1 MDKRSSN
8 ERNSTKNGT
17 EHLLSILL
25 ERGSDIVVMVKQNKI
40 IEFNLNAEIYFKQSR
55 SHVLNKNYALLC
67 SEAGKENILSLTL
80 NDKSKVYIDSDR
92 IEWNIINS
100 SVPLTHPDEYI
111 ILGKGFNNKG
121 IPTDDHT
128 LQEYLN
134 IWSNYIPGNIYW
146 KGIDGAYLGCNDVF
160 LKSFGFASKKRLLG
174 KTDYDLWSVDADEL
188 IAHDKIVIESRR
200 PHCFE
205 ETISL
210 PSGVKQY
217 FTVLKA
223 PLVNEN
229 GNLIGIINNALS
241 INEIKNALIKIT
253 LEKEKIETE
262 NKTISQYLQDII
274 SAVPGSIYWKNKE
287 GIYLGCND
295 FMAKTAGLSTG
306 DIIGKSDYQLWPSQ
320 ASKLC
325 ENDKR
330 VMDLGQSI
338 RMEEEV
344 TLSNGKKRFFIV
356 DKMPL
361 RDPSGKLNGIIGN
374 SMEITDLKE
383 IQAALESAN
392 NAKTEFIANMSH
404 DIRTPLTGVV
414 GMSKLLE
421 DKVHDPNQK
430 QYAQWLGE
438 SGTQLLNMLNV
449 ILDTVSAENVNETDL
464 HEEPFDLNQ
473 VILDILQLER
483 PSTLT
488 KGINLKT
495 HVDETIPLSLIS
507 DHTKLHRIL
516 LNLLGNAIKF
526 TQSGQIEIDVKLIK
540 KSKTHVLLHFS
551 VADTGIGIPYD
562 LQDKVFDKFFRVTP
576 SYKGVYTGH
585 GLGLHIAQ
593 SYANLLGGKIKLT
606 SEPGIG
612 TTFYFDLLLK
622 IGDGLPHVVPS
633 SLSRNFDKAPIPIP
647 SVESTH
653 TTSEIPSD
661 APRLL
666 LVEDNHIA
674 LLTLENIATQAGCQF
689 RSAIDGETA
698 LKLAKTEP
706 FDLIITDLGLPGI
719 SGIDLTQKLRQF
731 EKEQHKKPIPIIGL
745 TAHAEN
751 KIKKECLQSGMNAA
765 FTKPM
770 NPETLEKIKL
780 TYLSSINFSIKN
792 KLAKTGTAKKL
803 GVDLPDSEEELFKLE
818 AFPLLDANSAL
829 INMGNNAVLLN
840 NILRSMVEQE
850 IPNDIAEFEHAHL
863 SGDWETI
870 EKLAHRMKGGLVYCG
885 TTKLVYACQYLERYR
900 KAGHITFLEPLYQ
913 QLCVVIEETKSAI
926 NEWLKRNY
934 QEH

>member
-1 MDKRSSN
+1 M
-8 ERNSTKNGT
+8 TKKNR
-17 EHLLSILL
+17 IL
-25 ERGSDIVVMVKQNKI
+25 
-40 IEFNLNAEIYFKQSR
+40 EFNTNAELYFKQPR
-55 SHVLNKNYALLC
+55 SKILNKSYSFLC
-67 SEAGKENILSLTL
+67 TESGKENILSLAL
-80 NDKSKVYIDSDR
+80 KDKSKIYIGSDH
-92 IEWNIINS
+92 IEWNIININNS
-100 SVPLTHPDEYI
+100 LMNSDEYI
-111 ILGKGFNNKG
+111 VIGKGFNNKG

-146 KGIDGAYLGCNDVF
+146 KGIDGVYLGCNDVF
-160 LKSFGFASKKRLLG
+160 LKSFGFNSKNRLVG
-174 KTDYDLWSVDADEL
+174 KTDYDLWGDNARNL
-188 IAHDKIVIESRR
+188 IEHDKIVVESRR

-210 PSGVKQY
+210 PSGIKQY

-223 PLVNEN
+223 PLINDT

-295 FMAKTAGLSTG
+295 FMAKTAGLSTS
-306 DIIGKSDYQLWPSQ
+306 DIIGKSDYELWPSQ

-361 RDPSGKLNGIIGN
+361 RDPNGKLNGIIGN

-421 DKVHDPNQK
+421 DKVEDPNQK

-438 SGTQLLNMLNV
+438 SGAQLLNMLNV

-464 HEEPFDLNQ
+464 HEEPFNLNQ

-495 HVDETIPLSLIS
+495 HVDETIPPCLVS
-507 DHTKLHRIL
+507 DHTKIHRIL

-526 TQSGQIEIDVKLIK
+526 TQVGQIEIDVKLLK
-540 KSKTHVLLHFS
+540 KSKTHVSLHFS
-551 VADTGIGIPYD
+551 VTDTGIGIPYD

-606 SEPGIG
+606 STPGAG

-622 IGDGLPHVVPS
+622 IGDGLPHEVPS
-633 SLSRNFDKAPIPIP
+633 NDKMLDEIQPPSSSTDPIPTATELP
-647 SVESTH
+647 AN
-653 TTSEIPSD
+653 

-674 LLTLENIATQAGCQF
+674 LLTLENIATQAGCRF
-689 RSAIDGETA
+689 SSAIDGESA
-698 LKLAKTEP
+698 LNLAKTES

-719 SGIDLTQKLRQF
+719 SGIDFTHQLREF

-770 NPETLEKIKL
+770 NPEILEKIKL
-780 TYLSSINFSIKN
+780 TYLSSINFSSIKT
-792 KLAKTGTAKKL
+792 KSAKTANSKKL
-803 GVDLPDSEEELFKLE
+803 GADLPDSEEELFKLE
-818 AFPLLDANSAL
+818 AFPLLNAKSAL
-829 INMGNNAVLLN
+829 ANMGNNAVLLN
-840 NILRSMVEQE
+840 NILKSMVEQE
-850 IPNDIAEFEHAHL
+850 IPNDIMELENAHR
-863 SGDWETI
+863 SNDWETI

-885 TTKLVYACQYLERYR
+885 TTKLVHACQYLERYR
-900 KAGHITFLEPLYQ
+900 KAGHVKFLEPLYQ
-913 QLCVVIEETKSAI
+913 QLCVVIEETKNAI
-926 NEWLKRNY
+926 NEWLTR
-934 QEH
+934 

>member
-1 MDKRSSN
+1 MIYGIHMDKSSNN
-8 ERNSTKNGT
+8 ERNIT
-17 EHLLSILL
+17 ENLLLSALL
-25 ERGSDIVVMVKQNKI
+25 ERGSDIVVMTKKDKI
-40 IEFNLNAEIYFKQSR
+40 VEFNTNAELYFKQPR
-55 SHVLNKNYALLC
+55 SETLNKSYSFLC
-67 SEAGKENILSLTL
+67 SESGKENILSLTFQ
-80 NDKSKVYIDSDR
+80 DKATIYLDANR
-92 IEWNIINS
+92 IEWTIININES
-100 SVPLTHPDEYI
+100 PINNEDYI
-111 ILGKGFNNKG
+111 IIGKGFNNKG

-146 KGIDGAYLGCNDVF
+146 KDIDGVYLGCNDVF
-160 LKSFGFASKKRLLG
+160 LKSFGFASKNKLLG
-174 KTDYDLWSVDADEL
+174 KTDYDLWRDNAQEL
-188 IAHDKIVIESRR
+188 IEHDKIVIESRR

-210 PSGVKQY
+210 PSGIKQY

-223 PLVNEN
+223 PLINET

-295 FMAKTAGLSTG
+295 FMAKIAGLSTS

-361 RDPSGKLNGIIGN
+361 RDPNGKLNGIIGN

-421 DKVHDPNQK
+421 DKVDDPNQK

-438 SGTQLLNMLNV
+438 SGAQLLNMLNV

-464 HEEPFDLNQ
+464 HEEPFNLNQ
-473 VILDILQLER
+473 VIVDILQLER

-495 HVDETIPLSLIS
+495 HVDETIPPCLVS

-526 TQSGQIEIDVKLIK
+526 TQSGQIEIDVKLLRK
-540 KSKTHVLLHFS
+540 THTHVLLHFS
-551 VADTGIGIPYD
+551 VTDTGIGIPYD

-606 SEPGIG
+606 SAPGVG

-622 IGDGLPHVVPS
+622 IGDDLPHAVPP
-633 SLSRNFDKAPIPIP
+633 SLNKMTHPLSLP
-647 SVESTH
+647 VESTDSAVELSPH
-653 TTSEIPSD
+653 

-674 LLTLENIATQAGCQF
+674 LLTLENIATQAGCRF
-689 RSAIDGETA
+689 TSAIDGETA
-698 LKLAKTEP
+698 LNLAKTES

-719 SGIDLTQKLRQF
+719 SGIDFTHQFREF
-731 EKEQHKKPIPIIGL
+731 EKERHKKPTPIIGL

-780 TYLSSINFSIKN
+780 TYLSSINFSSIKT
-792 KLAKTGTAKKL
+792 KSAKTTTSKKL
-803 GVDLPDSEEELFKLE
+803 GIDLPDSEEELFKLE
-818 AFPLLDANSAL
+818 AFPLLDVNSAL
-829 INMGNNAVLLN
+829 TNMGNNATLLN
-840 NILRSMVEQE
+840 NILKSMVEQE
-850 IPNDIAEFEHAHL
+850 IPNDIIELDNAYS
-863 SGDWETI
+863 SGDWETV

-900 KAGHITFLEPLYQ
+900 KAGHVKFLEPLYQ
-913 QLCVVIEETKSAI
+913 QLCMVIEETKKAI
-926 NEWLKRNY
+926 NEWLIR
-934 QEH
+934 